1 LRLASRRWAA
11 FERFEMMP
19 RDETY
24 DFGLAPGERFEPED
38 EEEAFDLSQPH
49 VMTVLGP
56 IDPDD
61 LGFTLHH
68 EHVVRKSLA
77 GTADPDVVLDDPAR
91 SLAEL
96 EDAYNVGLRAIVD
109 VTTADVGRDVVA
121 ATWVAQRSP
130 VHLILVTGQH
140 NDAYAA
146 PDVGNESIDGI
157 AARYVRELVEGID
170 GTAVKAGAIVVGTS
184 LDRITAVEDRVLRA
198 AARAHLAT
206 GAPISTDAERGTM
219 ALQQIAVVRE
229 EGVDPR
235 RVIVGHLDA
244 VLDEAQLRRVLET
257 GAFVSFDRIGQAS
270 GASDRDRAAM
280 VNRLVAAGYAAR
292 LLLSGDLGRRSY
304 LKAYGGGPGWS
315 YLVEQFP
322 LVLMDAGL
330 DAPTV
335 RRLFVDNPARALT
348 RQTIPEAERDSR
360 ERRKH

>member
-1 LRLASRRWAA
+1 
-11 FERFEMMP
+11 
-19 RDETY
+19 
-24 DFGLAPGERFEPED
+24 
-38 EEEAFDLSQPH
+38 
-49 VMTVLGP
+49 
-56 IDPDD
+56 
-61 LGFTLHH
+61 
-68 EHVVRKSLA
+68 
-77 GTADPDVVLDDPAR
+77 VVLDDPAR

-348 RQTIPEAERDSR
+348 IWR
-360 ERRKH
+360 